1 MTTNWPRC
9 PKCKSQNVELIEI
22 WDATIS
28 WLPDEPYFNG
38 RDLSPGDPNHVY
50 GHCLECGRRWR
61 MRGIVQVR
69 KEWFTQERMDDGNES

>member
-1 MTTNWPRC
+1 MRITWPRC

-28 WLPDEPYFNG
+28 WLPDEPYFNNG
-38 RDLSPGDPNHVY
+38 VLNPGDPNRVE